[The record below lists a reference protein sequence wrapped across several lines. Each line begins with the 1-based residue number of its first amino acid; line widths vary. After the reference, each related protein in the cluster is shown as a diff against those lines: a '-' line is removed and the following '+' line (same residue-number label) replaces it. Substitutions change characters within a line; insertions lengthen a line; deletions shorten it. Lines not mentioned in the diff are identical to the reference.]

1 MSRTAGILLVLAC
14 ATVAGCAD
22 SSDDKSG
29 AGSPSPSSSAS
40 TPADSASA
48 PVDSGPS
55 GLFEVGDRQLYLE
68 CVGSGRPVVVLEPG
82 QGDGRSTYATVQDQ
96 LAEVTTV
103 CTYDRANVGQSGP
116 APTPRT
122 SLDVVEDLRGL
133 LQAAG
138 LEGPYVLAG
147 TSAGGFITLHF
158 ARAYPDDVQGVL
170 AINPPPLASEWV
182 ERAYPLLTPAEVAEE
197 KAFYRGDNPESFDW
211 TASSDLIDGTTPPS
225 GVPMVLLHS
234 TVAQCEGEIGAC
246 SKTSDLYVQLGEEYA
261 ASWPGARFEA
271 VDLGHQVQE
280 ADPEKVTALIRA
292 LLDPS

>member
-1 MSRTAGILLVLAC
+1 MSRTTAILLVLAC
-14 ATVAGCAD
+14 ATMGGCAD
-22 SSDDKSG
+22 SSEDPSG
-29 AGSPSPSSSAS
+29 AGSPSAS
-40 TPADSASA
+40 TPADPVSA
-48 PVDSGPS
+48 PVGSGPS
-55 GLFEVGDRQLYLE
+55 GLFQVGDRKLFLE

-82 QGDGRSTYATVQDQ
+82 QGDGRSTYATVHDQ

-147 TSAGGFITLHF
+147 TSAGGFIALHF
-158 ARAYPDDVQGVL
+158 ARAYPQDVQGVL
-170 AINPPPLASEWV
+170 AINPPPLASAWV
-182 ERAYPLLTPAEVAEE
+182 ERAYPLLSPAEVAEE

-211 TASSDLIDGTTPPS
+211 TTSSELIEGTPPPS

-234 TVAQCEGEIGAC
+234 TVAQCEGDIGAC

-280 ADPEKVTALIRA
+280 ADPEKVTGLIRTM
-292 LLDPS
+292 LVG